1 MGFFNLKSDLV
12 IKIYTKYTAS
22 EEFQI
27 PYFLSKPSKTQVQ
40 QENTKMVK
48 EKESVS
54 VFTISPGY
62 ISCRIPV
69 LLALMLHRQSGP
81 LFI

>member
-27 PYFLSKPSKTQVQ
+27 PYFLSKPSKTQVP
-40 QENTKMVK
+40 QED
-48 EKESVS
+48 S
-54 VFTISPGY
+54 
-62 ISCRIPV
+62 
-69 LLALMLHRQSGP
+69 RQKW
-81 LFI
+81 